1 MRAASA
7 SPPLTKAA
15 ATQQRSGFAPLPL
28 SAASLR
34 SQPLSPSRV
43 PIVPSSSS
51 PSLAPP
57 FPFPFPSPSPSLTLP
72 LPLLPPS
79 LICVMTE
86 HHQFQDATICRYTS
100 QAMVGLRQSEDS
112 ESQIGLTAGLD
123 HVIFTPI
130 CLFYISRDTVLEGT
144 L

>member
-1 MRAASA
+1 
-7 SPPLTKAA
+7 
-15 ATQQRSGFAPLPL
+15 
-28 SAASLR
+28 
-34 SQPLSPSRV
+34 
-43 PIVPSSSS
+43 
-51 PSLAPP
+51 
-57 FPFPFPSPSPSLTLP
+57 
-72 LPLLPPS
+72 
-79 LICVMTE
+79 MTE